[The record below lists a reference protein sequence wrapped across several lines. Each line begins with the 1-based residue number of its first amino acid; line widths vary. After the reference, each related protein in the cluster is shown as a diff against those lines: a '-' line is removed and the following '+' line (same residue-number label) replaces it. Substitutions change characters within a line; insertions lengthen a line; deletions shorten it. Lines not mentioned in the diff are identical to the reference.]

1 MPKLD
6 HLLAHLRRRVSDTL
20 ASSGGVARVAV
31 NLRPVYSSWG
41 GGNQWLT
48 QTVRFLRFS
57 GYTVRFDLN
66 EPVDCLLLTH
76 FGLTGKTSFNLDEIR
91 AYLQKHPE
99 TKVVHRVN
107 DNDARKHTTE
117 MNPRLAAYTDI
128 SDHTVFISSWLR
140 DHHAEH
146 WFDKAKP
153 HSVIV
158 NGADP
163 AVFHPIG
170 SRIWN
175 GTEPLRLV
183 THHWSDNWMKG
194 FKVYEEVDRL
204 IASGELPG
212 VELWVIGRWPAE
224 IQWKAARTFPA
235 AHGEALAELL
245 RQCHAYLT
253 ASLWEPGGMHFI
265 EGGQC
270 GLPVLFHEDG
280 GGICEVARP
289 FGIGFR
295 DDVKSAIEQLRAR
308 YHELRRLALEQGPAG
323 DSMSLAYRKIVQ
335 QVLAER
341 HGT

>member
-6 HLLAHLRRRVSDTL
+6 HLITQFRHRAIETL
-20 ASSGGVARVAV
+20 ASGGKVARVAL
-31 NLRPVYSSWG
+31 NLRPIYSSWG

-57 GYTVRFDLN
+57 GYTVRFDLR
-66 EPVDCLLLTH
+66 EPVDCILVTH
-76 FGLTGKTSFNLDEIR
+76 FGLTGKTSFSLDDLRSYRRE
-91 AYLQKHPE
+91 HPD
-99 TKVVHRVN
+99 VRVIHRVN

-117 MNPRLAAYTDI
+117 MNPRLAAYSEI
-128 SDHTVFISSWLR
+128 ADHTVFISSWLR
-140 DHHAEH
+140 DHHAGL
-146 WFDKAKP
+146 WFDPAKP

-163 AVFHPIG
+163 SIFHPIG
-170 SRIWN
+170 SRHWT
-175 GTEPLRLV
+175 GREPLRLV

-212 VELWVIGRWPAE
+212 VELWVIGRWPAQ
-224 IQWKAARTFPA
+224 IQWKAARTYPA
-235 AHGEALAELL
+235 AHGEALAGLL

-295 DDVKSAIEQLRAR
+295 DDVKAAVEQLRVQ
-308 YHELRRLALEQGPAG
+308 YCELRRLALEQGPAG
-323 DSMSLAYRKIVQ
+323 DAMSLAYRRIVQ